1 VNGQVMNHLSI
12 HMWAKDIADR
22 MECLLDMLLSIPDDD
37 PLGFYDAMRYAIL
50 DGGKRLRPMLC
61 YAAAEAVG
69 ASRADADAAACAVEL
84 VHAYSLVHDDMP
96 MMDNDVL
103 RRGKPTVHV
112 KFDEATALLVGDAL
126 QSLAFDVLVNSPL
139 APQKVVAQMRALS
152 KSIGIK
158 GMVGGQ
164 VMDLQNCHRQLT
176 LDELEKL
183 HGAKTG
189 ALIRAAVVTGG
200 LCNASEGSEMV
211 LALEK
216 YAFYLGL
223 AFQIVDD
230 ILDVTSD
237 TAVLGKTPGKDA
249 QQNKTTYV
257 SLLGL
262 DEAKAVAEMTRQK
275 AVAALSPFGEHS
287 WRLEQ
292 LSELLVNRES

>member
-1 VNGQVMNHLSI
+1 MNHLSI
-12 HMWAKDIADR
+12 RMWAKDIADR

-37 PLGFYDAMRYAIL
+37 PIGFYDAMRYSVL

-126 QSLAFDVLVNSPL
+126 QSLAFDALASSPL
-139 APQKVVAQMRALS
+139 APQKVVAQTRALS
-152 KSIGIK
+152 KAIGVK

-164 VMDLQNCHRQLT
+164 VMDLQNCHRRLT
-176 LDELEKL
+176 LGELERL
-183 HGAKTG
+183 HGMKTG

-200 LCNASEGSEMV
+200 LCNASEGSEQIH
-211 LALEK
+211 ALEK
-216 YAFYLGL
+216 YAAYLGL

-237 TAVLGKTPGKDA
+237 AAALGKTPGKDA
-249 QQNKTTYV
+249 QLNKATYV
-257 SLLGL
+257 SLLGF
-262 DEAKAVAEMTRQK
+262 DEARDVAEMTRQK
-275 AVAALSPFGEHS
+275 AVAALSAFGGRS

-292 LSELLVNRES
+292 LAELLVNRKS

>member
-1 VNGQVMNHLSI
+1 MNHLSI
-12 HMWAKDIADR
+12 RMWAKDIADR
-22 MECLLDMLLSIPDDD
+22 MECLLDTLLSIPDDD
-37 PLGFYDAMRYAIL
+37 PIGFYDAMRYSVL

-126 QSLAFDVLVNSPL
+126 QSLAFDALASSSL
-139 APQKVVAQMRALS
+139 APQKVVAQTRVLS
-152 KSIGIK
+152 KAIGAK

-164 VMDLQNCHRQLT
+164 VLDLQNCHRRLA

-183 HGAKTG
+183 HSMKTG
-189 ALIRAAVVTGG
+189 ALIRAAVLTGG
-200 LCNASEGSEMV
+200 LCNAPEGSEKI

-237 TAVLGKTPGKDA
+237 SAVLGKTPGKDA
-249 QQNKTTYV
+249 EQNKATYV

-262 DEAKAVAEMTRQK
+262 DGAKDVAEMTRQK
-275 AVAALSPFGEHS
+275 AVSALSPFGEQS

-292 LSELLVNRES
+292 LTELLVNRES